1 MGRNTLS
8 VDSEKMPDE
17 LSTAGSTE
25 NRGDSSPGLTTEK
38 PEDAPEDKMQ
48 YPNIGRVIL
57 VMLALYLSMFLVAL
71 DKTIIGTA
79 IPRITD
85 QFHSLGDI
93 GWYGSAYMLTMCAFQ
108 LIFGRVYTFYSPKW
122 VFLGCIGLF
131 ELGSA
136 VCGSAPN
143 SIALIIGRAIAG
155 CGSSGI
161 SSGVIIIVMYTVPLE
176 KRPVFQ
182 GLIGAVF
189 GIASVIGPLLGG
201 AFTQHV
207 SWRWCFYINLPIG
220 AVAVLILFFI
230 LDLPEPTQG
239 KLTTKE
245 KLSRLDPLGTFFF
258 LPAITCLLLALQWGG
273 STYAWKNGRIIA
285 LLIIFVLL
293 STAFIAVQ
301 IWRQDKAT
309 VPPRIIKQ
317 RSIAFAICFSFCA
330 SASMLLLVYYI
341 PIWLQAIKGVDAMKS
356 GIDVIPFILALVLG
370 SIFAGGM
377 VQRLGY
383 YAPFMLASSVLMSL
397 GAGLISTWQPDTGHA
412 KWIGYQVLFGFGL
425 GIGMQQPG
433 MAAQVVLPNADV
445 PTGVALMFF
454 AQNLGGAVFVS
465 VGQNV
470 FANRLVKDLAQIAG
484 LDPAA
489 VVNTGATDLRSVV
502 AGGLVPLVLKAYN
515 HAVQNAFYVGVAMAC
530 FSIVG
535 AAGVE
540 WKSVKGRGK

>member
-1 MGRNTLS
+1 M
-8 VDSEKMPDE
+8 
-17 LSTAGSTE
+17 AGSTK
-25 NRGDSSPGLTTEK
+25 NRPASRPKTTTEK
-38 PEDAPEDKMQ
+38 PSDASEDDAQ
-48 YPNIGRVIL
+48 YPSIGKLIL

-136 VCGSAPN
+136 VCGAAPN
-143 SIALIIGRAIAG
+143 SVALIIGRAIAG

-161 SSGVIIIVMYTVPLE
+161 SSGTIVIVMYTVPLE

-189 GIASVIGPLLGG
+189 GVASVIGPLLGG
-201 AFTQHV
+201 AFTKHV

-220 AVAVLILFFI
+220 AVAVLILFFV
-230 LDLPEPTQG
+230 LHLPEPTQRN
-239 KLTTKE
+239 LSTKE
-245 KLSRLDPLGTFFF
+245 KLSKLDPLGTFFF

-273 STYAWKNGRIIA
+273 STYNWKNGRVTA
-285 LLIIFVLL
+285 LLVVFVVL

-301 IWRQDKAT
+301 IWKQDTAT
-309 VPPRIIKQ
+309 VPLRIIKQ
-317 RSIAFAICFSFCA
+317 RSIAFAICFSFCT
-330 SASMLLLVYYI
+330 SASMLLFVYYI
-341 PIWLQAIKGVDAMKS
+341 PIWLQAIKDVDAMKS
-356 GIDVIPFILALVLG
+356 GIDVIPFILALVTG
-370 SIFAGGM
+370 SILAGGM

-383 YAPFMLASSVLMSL
+383 YTPFMIASSVLMSI
-397 GAGLISTWQPDTGHA
+397 GAGLISTWQPNTGHA
-412 KWIGYQVLFGFGL
+412 KWIGYQVIFGLGL
-425 GIGMQQPG
+425 GIGMQQPS
-433 MAAQVVLPNADV
+433 MAAQVVLPNTDV
-445 PTGVALMFF
+445 PTGVSLMFF
-454 AQNLGGAVFVS
+454 AQNVGGAVFVS

-470 FANRLVKDLAQIAG
+470 FANHLVKDLTKIAG
-484 LDPAA
+484 LDAAA
-489 VVNTGATDLRSVV
+489 VVNTGATDLRRVV
-502 AGGLVPLVLKAYN
+502 PSSLVPLVLEVYN

-540 WKSVKGRGK
+540 WKSVKGRGRHGAPPKKVEGKKGDEAV